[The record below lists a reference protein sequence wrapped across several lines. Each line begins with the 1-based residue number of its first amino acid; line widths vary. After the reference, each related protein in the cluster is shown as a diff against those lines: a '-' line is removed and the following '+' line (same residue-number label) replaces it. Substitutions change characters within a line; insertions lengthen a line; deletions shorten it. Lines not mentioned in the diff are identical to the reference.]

1 MKPTYA
7 ALTAMAGLL
16 ALLNAPLH
24 AQSPSSPAPPS
35 APESAPPAPKAPEEA
50 PPSRR
55 PSPPEPGR
63 GRGAPMAE
71 EKPTP
76 FIGVLTGNVPRELRS
91 HFGLAEGFGLLV
103 EEVMPDTPAK
113 TAGLKVDDI
122 LIRFEDQKLVNM
134 EQLQTLVRSKKK
146 GDAVPL
152 TVISGGVEKQV
163 TVTVDER
170 LMPTRRDEP
179 RRGDGFFPSFGGSF
193 FGGERGSP
201 EMMSEMRES
210 MERYQNQM
218 REYQERMRE
227 WSREGSQGN
236 RPQPPAWNG
245 PGRRDSDRRD
255 GGSSSRDGD
264 RGSRGRSDGD
274 RRSEVYERRE
284 TANVTRSD
292 DSGIY
297 SLRRE
302 GDRTVFTA
310 KPKDGQE
317 QSWTISKDEE
327 RRSIP
332 EPLQEKLRLLE
343 EIQGN
348 DRGPDGP
355 RGPDSRSSAP
365 RPGGD
370 GPRPDGDI

>member
-24 AQSPSSPAPPS
+24 AQAQSSPAPTP
-35 APESAPPAPKAPEEA
+35 APESAPKPVDA

-55 PSPPEPGR
+55 PSPPDLAR
-63 GRGAPMAE
+63 VRGAHMIE
-71 EKPTP
+71 EKATP

-103 EEVMPDTPAK
+103 EEVMPETPAK
-113 TAGLKVDDI
+113 TAGLQVDDI

-170 LMPTRRDEP
+170 MMPTRRDEP

-218 REYQERMRE
+218 REYQERMRD
-227 WSREGSQGN
+227 WSREGSQGS

-255 GGSSSRDGD
+255 SGSSSRDGE
-264 RGSRGRSDGD
+264 RGSRGRSEGD
-274 RRSEVYERRE
+274 RRGEVHEHRE

-302 GDRTVFTA
+302 RDRTVFTA

-317 QSWTISKDEE
+317 QSWNISNAEE

-332 EPLQEKLRLLE
+332 DPLQEKLRLLE
-343 EIQGN
+343 EIQGQEK
-348 DRGPDGP
+348 GPDGP
-355 RGPDSRSSAP
+355 RGPDSRSSTP
-365 RPGGD
+365 RPGAEEA
-370 GPRPDGDI
+370 RPDGDI